1 MQRMRAETDKE
12 KLEAFFEAFGKR
24 VTGAGRIYLTGGATA
39 ILHGWR
45 SMTIDVDIKGDPE
58 PPGFFE
64 AIAALK
70 DELDINIELASPDLF
85 IPVLPNWRERSL
97 FISRLGQLE
106 FFHYDPYSQA
116 LAKIERG
123 HERDHADVCAMVS
136 LGLID
141 KPKLLEY
148 FSSVEKELIR
158 YPAIDPKTFR
168 DSVAKFC
175 AS

>member
-1 MQRMRAETDKE
+1 MRAETDKQ
-12 KLEAFFEAFGKR
+12 KLEAFFEAFGNR
-24 VTGAGRIYLTGGATA
+24 VTGEGRIYLTGGATA
-39 ILHGWR
+39 VLHGWR

-64 AIAALK
+64 TIAALK

-85 IPVLPNWRERSL
+85 IPALPGWRERSL
-97 FISRLGQLE
+97 FIGRHGHID
-106 FFHYDPYSQA
+106 FFHCDPYSQA

-123 HERDHADVCAMVS
+123 HDRDAGDVRALLD

-141 KPKLLEY
+141 KRRLLEY
-148 FSSVEKELIR
+148 FLAIEKELIR
-158 YPAIDPKTFR
+158 YPAIDPGTFR
-168 DSVAKFC
+168 EAVAAFC